1 MSHFFV
7 FPRASDFC
15 SLFVSLPSEMN
26 LFYPELIYLP
36 STRNWTQLRKVD
48 WINFEP
54 HSKES
59 KSFVQGYSM
68 KPPFPPPCFPPQL
81 KLFFPP
87 IQLPQLHWSQIL
99 MKLRVEMSVK
109 LQLNVESNSS
119 QIPFL
124 LEIVYYKKTWIKYNS
139 SSSISNW
146 KC

>member
-7 FPRASDFC
+7 FPRAPDFC
-15 SLFVSLPSEMN
+15 SLFVALSSEMN

-54 HSKES
+54 LSKES

-68 KPPFPPPCFPPQL
+68 KPPPYFPPQF

-99 MKLRVEMSVK
+99 MKLRVEMSLK
-109 LQLNVESNSS
+109 LQLDVESNSL
-119 QIPFL
+119 QIPESLSLNQTLEFALGL
-124 LEIVYYKKTWIKYNS
+124 LFFCTKLYHHF
-139 SSSISNW
+139 
-146 KC
+146 